1 MTVLSQG
8 EDQKVKDNSRV
19 SDLSNFVEVHAS
31 QEEGKTGGWSRIH
44 VFIWGEK

>member
-31 QEEGKTGGWSRIH
+31 HRRRENRRMVKNTCVYLG
-44 VFIWGEK
+44 